1 MTKRVGIGSKKILPG
16 LVIPAA
22 QEAEVRG
29 SKVDSLPGLLRE
41 LEASLDKSTRL
52 CLQTTSG
59 DITGDRSGDITQ

>member
-1 MTKRVGIGSKKILPG
+1 MTKRVGTGSKKILPD

-29 SKVDSLPGLLRE
+29 SKVDSLPGLLHE

-52 CLQTTSG
+52 CLQMNKG
-59 DITGDRSGDITQ
+59 FWGYNQ